1 MWVCAIEDYAKAL
14 KIVNP
19 KREQA
24 AKAQAL
30 VASLNA
36 ALKLQEDTLAGLVKK
51 LDDLIF
57 LKESKERESNQLKA
71 DLADLQA
78 KIDRGEKLVSG
89 LADEKERWIKSL
101 EDLDINFTNLVGDC
115 LLASAFMSYC
125 GPFPSDFRKILNR

>member
-1 MWVCAIEDYAKAL
+1 
-14 KIVNP
+14 
-19 KREQA
+19 
-24 AKAQAL
+24 
-30 VASLNA
+30 
-36 ALKLQEDTLAGLVKK
+36 
-51 LDDLIF
+51 
-57 LKESKERESNQLKA
+57 
-71 DLADLQA
+71 LQA